1 MHRDIIISPGGFI
14 PTIPHETSRP
24 DPVHVLNG
32 RRGLEVQHGPHVGV
46 VGAGSGAVRYSE
58 VFVCG
63 CGGEEEV
70 EAVEF
75 GGGGAGRGELAVAG
89 GVDGDLEGVCVYYF
103 FCLVGGLVGGEWMDG
118 WTYLLRGEYRAVEH
132 R

>member
-1 MHRDIIISPGGFI
+1 MHRDIIISPRGFI

-24 DPVHVLNG
+24 DPVHVLDG
-32 RRGLEVQHGPHVGV
+32 GRGLEVQHRPYVGV
-46 VGAGSGAVRYSE
+46 VGAGGGAVRYSE

-70 EAVEF
+70 EGVECGG

-89 GVDGDLEGVCVYYF
+89 GVDGDLEGVYDF
-103 FCLVGGLVGGEWMDG
+103 FG
-118 WTYLLRGEYRAVEH
+118 
-132 R
+132 